1 MSTNL
6 RPGVEETAI
15 PQSHADVV
23 ANERGLSRELSER
36 QVAMMAIGS
45 AIGTGLFLGSAL
57 AVRMAGPGVIL
68 SYIFAC
74 LIALLLM
81 GCLSEMA
88 VAHPTA
94 GSFGVYAELYLSRW
108 AGFAIRYTYWA
119 AQSIAVGGEAVAA
132 AIYTQ
137 WWFPN
142 TPAWAWVIFYAALVI
157 FINARSVGTFGEFEY
172 WFSMIKVSAITVF
185 IILGVAILAGVH
197 QDRPIGLENFRA
209 HGGFLPMGWMGVWL
223 ALAFVVFSFMG
234 SEVVAVTAGEAKDPS
249 RTVPRAMRTMLAR
262 LAIFYIGAIAILVGV
277 IPWTQIQ
284 PGHNIT
290 VSPFVQV
297 FAVMH
302 IPAAAHVINFVVLT
316 AALSSMNCNLYLGTR
331 MVFSLARSGYAPA
344 SLGHLSAR
352 GTPMGALWFS
362 AAGLGV
368 AVLMAILFPATA
380 FVYMFGVSLFGG
392 LFAWL
397 LIFISHIGFRRQWRE
412 RGQRPPFMMLPLFPL
427 TTIAGGAAV
436 LAILLSTWW
445 VPGMRIALEA
455 GVPWIVLVT
464 LFYFSW
470 ARHHRARIE
479 SRCERTRGQ

>member
-1 MSTNL
+1 
-6 RPGVEETAI
+6 
-15 PQSHADVV
+15 
-23 ANERGLSRELSER
+23 
-36 QVAMMAIGS
+36 
-45 AIGTGLFLGSAL
+45 
-57 AVRMAGPGVIL
+57 
-68 SYIFAC
+68 
-74 LIALLLM
+74 
-81 GCLSEMA
+81 
-88 VAHPTA
+88 
-94 GSFGVYAELYLSRW
+94 
-108 AGFAIRYTYWA
+108 
-119 AQSIAVGGEAVAA
+119 
-132 AIYTQ
+132 
-137 WWFPN
+137 
-142 TPAWAWVIFYAALVI
+142 
-157 FINARSVGTFGEFEY
+157 
-172 WFSMIKVSAITVF
+172 
-185 IILGVAILAGVH
+185 
-197 QDRPIGLENFRA
+197 
-209 HGGFLPMGWMGVWL
+209 
-223 ALAFVVFSFMG
+223 
-234 SEVVAVTAGEAKDPS
+234 
-249 RTVPRAMRTMLAR
+249 MLAR

-344 SLGHLSAR
+344 SLGHLSER

-368 AVLMAILFPATA
+368 AILMAVLFPATA

-412 RGQRPPFMMLPLFPL
+412 RGQRLPFRMLPLFPL

-455 GVPWIVLVT
+455 GVPWILLVT

-479 SRCERTRGQ
+479 SRSEKIR

>member
-1 MSTNL
+1 
-6 RPGVEETAI
+6 
-15 PQSHADVV
+15 
-23 ANERGLSRELSER
+23 
-36 QVAMMAIGS
+36 MMAIGS

-57 AVRMAGPGVIL
+57 AVRTAGPGVIL
-68 SYIFAC
+68 SYVFASG
-74 LIALLLM
+74 IALLLM

-119 AQSIAVGGEAVAA
+119 AQSIAVGSEALAA

-142 TPAWAWVIFYAALVI
+142 TPAWAWVVFYSAILI
-157 FINARSVGTFGEFEY
+157 FINARSVGAFGEFEY
-172 WFSMIKVSAITVF
+172 WFSMIKVTAIVAF
-185 IILGVAILAGVH
+185 IILGAAILLGVH
-197 QDRPIGLENFRA
+197 QDHPLGVQNFHA
-209 HGGFLPMGWMGVWL
+209 YGGFLPKGWIGVWL

-234 SEVVAVTAGEAKDPS
+234 CEVVAVSAGEAKDPS
-249 RTVPRAMRTMLAR
+249 RTVPRAMRTMLLR

-284 PGHNIT
+284 PGNNIT

-302 IPAAAHVINFVVLT
+302 IPAAANVINFVVLT

-331 MVFSLARSGYAPA
+331 MIFSLARSGYAPE
-344 SLGHLSAR
+344 SLGRISGR

-368 AVLMAILFPATA
+368 AILVAFLFPATA
-380 FVYMFGVSLFGG
+380 FVYMFGVALFGG
-392 LFAWL
+392 LFAWTL
-397 LIFISHIGFRRQWRE
+397 MFLTHIGFRREWRK
-412 RGQRPPFMMLPLFPL
+412 RGERPPFVMLPFFPWS
-427 TTIAGGAAV
+427 TIAGCV
-436 LAILLSTWW
+436 VVVAILISTWW
-445 VPGMRIALEA
+445 VPGMRIALQAGIPWMLLITLLYFAWGRSYRERAEA
-455 GVPWIVLVT
+455 
-464 LFYFSW
+464 
-470 ARHHRARIE
+470 RARKSGDGPE
-479 SRCERTRGQ
+479 AAD